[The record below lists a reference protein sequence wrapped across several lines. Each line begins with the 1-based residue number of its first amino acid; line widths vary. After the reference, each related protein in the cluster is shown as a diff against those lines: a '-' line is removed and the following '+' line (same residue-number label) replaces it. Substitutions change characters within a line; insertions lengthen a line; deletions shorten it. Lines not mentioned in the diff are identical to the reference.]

1 MMIKEQVK
9 ALWKICF
16 DDSEEFVE
24 MYFRLRYKTEV
35 NVAIKSGDEVI
46 SALQMLPYPMTFG
59 GETVQ
64 TSYIFRSLY
73 ASRFPKQ
80 RGHARAFITVFRPD
94 AAEWSTFQY
103 IDTGRALVVRLLC
116 PHGIC
121 LGIQVFN

>member
-35 NVAIKSGDEVI
+35 NVAIQSGDEVI

-64 TSYIFRSLY
+64 TSYISGACTHPDFRSNSSIQLKR
-73 ASRFPKQ
+73 SFCRSLF
-80 RGHARAFITVFRPD
+80 
-94 AAEWSTFQY
+94 
-103 IDTGRALVVRLLC
+103 LLKR
-116 PHGIC
+116 
-121 LGIQVFN
+121 